1 MLHII
6 IFILLPVTLQ
16 YNLVAQYT
24 STQSSCGRSCHWST
38 CCSKLINNRISMQ
51 ASSHRFS
58 GTWTVSV
65 HLNGLFSPLLRYV
78 NRKRTPPWP
87 LLTAS
92 RVRAPWSYN
101 PMVSFH
107 LFLLFYTPIRVI
119 LHTHLVA
126 AVNVAVLRRIGI
138 SARSPQTSELYRN
151 IDSMILWSDCEHE

>member
-1 MLHII
+1 MSIWI
-6 IFILLPVTLQ
+6 TWFFISDVAHNNIYSSPCDVAVQSGRTVHQYSEQLWAQLPLKYLLQQAHKQQDQ
-16 YNLVAQYT
+16 YA
-24 STQSSCGRSCHWST
+24 
-38 CCSKLINNRISMQ
+38 
-51 ASSHRFS
+51 
-58 GTWTVSV
+58 
-65 HLNGLFSPLLRYV
+65 GLFSPLLRYV